1 MKELSPINALKEE
14 KMTKIYLDGEL
25 VPEDEARISVF
36 DHGFLYGDGVF
47 EGIRAYDGYVFK
59 LDEHLDRLYRSARAI
74 NLEIPLNPEDMGDK
88 ILETLRTNGF
98 EEAYIRPIVTRG
110 RGSLGI
116 DTDSCTRPS
125 VIIITKEWEAL
136 YGPELYNQGLN
147 LLTTTIRNQPK
158 EGLPP
163 TVKHLNY
170 LTNVLALMQANTWG
184 ADEAL
189 MLDTNGN
196 VAEGSADNIF
206 VYRKGVV
213 YTPPVINN
221 LPGITRNVVINILK
235 DLGYQVKEENLGLAE
250 VFTADEVF
258 LSGTAAE
265 VAPVAEIDG
274 RKIGDGKP
282 GEVAL
287 RVKDEFGKI
296 TGTEETGTKIY

>member
-1 MKELSPINALKEE
+1 MA
-14 KMTKIYLDGEL
+14 KIYLDGEF
-25 VPEDEARISVF
+25 VPEDEAKISVF
-36 DHGFLYGDGVF
+36 DHGLLYGDGVF

-74 NLEIPLNPEDMGDK
+74 KLEIPLDRDEMEEK
-88 ILETLRTNGF
+88 ILETLRVNGF
-98 EEAYIRPIVTRG
+98 EEAYIRPVVTRG
-110 RGSLGI
+110 TGSLGI
-116 DTDSCTRPS
+116 DIESCTDPS
-125 VIIITKEWEAL
+125 VIIISKEWEAL
-136 YGPELYNQGLN
+136 YGPELYEEGLN

-158 EGLPP
+158 DGLPP

-196 VAEGSADNIF
+196 VSEGGADNVF
-206 VYRKGVV
+206 VYRKNAV

-221 LPGITRNVVINILK
+221 LPGITRDVVIDLLN

-250 VFTADEVF
+250 VLTADEVF

-274 RKIGDGKP
+274 RKIGDGEP
-282 GEVAL
+282 GELAL
-287 RVKDEFGKI
+287 QVKEEFGKI
-296 TGTEETGTKIY
+296 TGTEETGTRISQST

>member
-1 MKELSPINALKEE
+1 MA
-14 KMTKIYLDGEL
+14 KIYLNGEL
-25 VPEDEARISVF
+25 VPEGEAKISVF
-36 DHGFLYGDGVF
+36 DHGLLYGDGVF

-59 LDEHLDRLYRSARAI
+59 LDDHLDRLYRSARAI
-74 NLEIPLNPEDMGDK
+74 NLDIPLDEGEMEDA
-88 ILETLRTNGF
+88 ILQTLRANGF

-110 RGSLGI
+110 KGSLGI
-116 DTDSCTRPS
+116 DISSCTDPS
-125 VIIITKEWEAL
+125 VIIISKEWEAL
-136 YGPELYNQGLN
+136 YGPELYEEGLN

-196 VAEGSADNIF
+196 VSEGSADNVF
-206 VYRKGVV
+206 VYRKGAV

-221 LPGITRNVVINILK
+221 LPGITRGVVIDILE
-235 DLGYQVKEENLGLAE
+235 DLGYRVKEENLGLAE
-250 VFTADEVF
+250 VLTADEVF

-274 RKIGDGKP
+274 REIGNGEP
-282 GEVAL
+282 GQLAL
-287 RVKDEFGKI
+287 KVKEEFQKL
-296 TGTEETGTKIY
+296 TGIEATGTKIA

>member
-1 MKELSPINALKEE
+1 MA
-14 KMTKIYLDGEL
+14 KIYLNGEF
-25 VPEDEARISVF
+25 VPENEAKISVF

-59 LDEHLDRLYRSARAI
+59 LEEHLDRLYRSARAI
-74 NLEIPLNPEDMGDK
+74 NLDIPLSESEMEEK
-88 ILETLRTNGF
+88 ILATLRENGF

-116 DTDSCTRPS
+116 DIASCREPS
-125 VIIITKEWEAL
+125 VVIITKEWETL
-136 YGPELYNQGLN
+136 YGPELYEEGLN

-170 LTNVLALMQANTWG
+170 LTNVLALMQANHWG

-196 VAEGSADNIF
+196 VSEGSADNVF
-206 VYRKGVV
+206 VYRKGKV

-221 LPGITRNVVINILK
+221 LPGITRSVVIEILEE
-235 DLGYQVKEENLGLAE
+235 LGYQVKEENLGLAE
-250 VFTADEVF
+250 VLTADEVF

-265 VAPVAEIDG
+265 VAPVSEIDG
-274 RKIGDGKP
+274 RKIGDGEP

-287 RVKDEFGKI
+287 QIKEEFSKI
-296 TGTEETGTKIY
+296 TGIEETGTEIF

>member
-1 MKELSPINALKEE
+1 
-14 KMTKIYLDGEL
+14 MTKIYLNGDL
-25 VPEDEARISVF
+25 VPEDEAKISVF

-74 NLEIPLNPEDMGDK
+74 NLEIPISAEEMEEK
-88 ILETLRTNGF
+88 ILATLRANGF
-98 EEAYIRPIVTRG
+98 DEAYIRPIVTRG
-110 RGSLGI
+110 KGSLGI
-116 DTDSCTRPS
+116 DTDSCTDPS
-125 VIIITKEWEAL
+125 VIIITREWEAL
-136 YGPELYNQGLN
+136 YGPELYEEGLK
-147 LLTTTIRNQPK
+147 LLTTTIRNQPM

-196 VAEGSADNIF
+196 ISEGSADNVF
-206 VYRKGVV
+206 VLRKGEV

-221 LPGITRNVVINILK
+221 LPGITRSAVIEL
-235 DLGYQVKEENLGLAE
+235 LEEMGYEVKEENIGLAE
-250 VFTADEVF
+250 VLTADEVF

-265 VAPVAEIDG
+265 VAPVVEIDG
-274 RKIGDGKP
+274 REIGDGQP
-282 GEVAL
+282 GEL
-287 RVKDEFGKI
+287 TLNVKAKFGEI
-296 TGTEETGTKIY
+296 TGIPETGTKIS